1 MAYGA
6 PALFGRLIDMLAEAT
21 IDYLSAQVEAG
32 AEVLQIFDSWAGS
45 LAESELRRWSLEPL
59 TRIVSAL
66 EARHPNVPVILF
78 PRGAGPLYR
87 DFATSAGAAAL
98 SLDST
103 LPLAW
108 AASELQTEVVV
119 QGNLDPV
126 LLAVGGD
133 AMRAEL
139 HRILETLGQG
149 GLIMNLG
156 HGILPETPPS
166 HVAELIETVRGWRG

>member
-87 DFATSAGAAAL
+87 DFATSADAAAL